1 MRPEHNPGERP
12 ALLEELEPAT
22 RRVLLL
28 ASMVLFF
35 ETIFFTA
42 LAPLLPHYEESFDIS
57 KSGAGILTAA
67 YAAGA
72 FIGAVPAGLL
82 TLRWGVRTA
91 VLLGL
96 VLLAV
101 GSLAFGFANSV
112 STLNGARCI
121 QGIGSSMA
129 WTGALTWLV
138 TVAPR
143 SRRGE
148 VLGIALGAAVGGS
161 LAGPAVGAIA
171 VRIGTEATFSF
182 IGCLGLFLI
191 GLACSTP
198 PPRPV
203 ADRLRSMIQALQNGA
218 AAAGAY
224 LLLFSALLLGAWSV
238 LAPLQ
243 LDDLGWSAGE
253 IAGLFL
259 ASSAITML
267 FTPRLGKWSDR
278 HGRVPLILAALVLS
292 SLVSLGLAVTARPLT
307 FALFIVAAGV
317 AFSSTWVPGT
327 ALLSD
332 GTERAGI
339 GLAIGFVLFNL
350 AWTPGFLAGAAAGG
364 WLASATS
371 NSVAYFS
378 LAAVCV
384 TTLVGALFLGVRNR

>member
-1 MRPEHNPGERP
+1 
-12 ALLEELEPAT
+12 
-22 RRVLLL
+22 
-28 ASMVLFF
+28 MVVFF
-35 ETIFFTA
+35 ETMFFTA
-42 LAPLLPHYEESFDIS
+42 LAPLLPHYQEGLDIS

-72 FIGAVPAGLL
+72 FVGAVPAGFL
-82 TLRWGVRTA
+82 TLRWGVRAA

-96 VLLAV
+96 VLLGV

-112 STLNGARCI
+112 STLNGARFI

-138 TVAPR
+138 AVAPR

-161 LAGPAVGAIA
+161 LAGPAIGAIA
-171 VRIGTEATFSF
+171 ARIGTEATFSF
-182 IGCLGLFLI
+182 LGCLGLFLM
-191 GLACSTP
+191 GFAWLTP
-198 PPRPV
+198 SPRPV
-203 ADRLRSMIQALQNGA
+203 AGRLTSMIHALQNGA

-267 FTPRLGKWSDR
+267 ATPRVGKWSDR
-278 HGRVPLILAALVLS
+278 YGRAPLIFAGLAMS
-292 SLVSLGLAVTARPLT
+292 SLVSLGLAATERPLT
-307 FALFIVAAGV
+307 LALFVVAAGV
-317 AFSSTWVPGT
+317 AYSSMWVPGT

-364 WLASATS
+364 WLAGATS
-371 NSVAYFS
+371 DSVAYFL
-378 LAAVCV
+378 LATVCV
-384 TTLVGALFLGVRNR
+384 TTLIGALFFGARNR